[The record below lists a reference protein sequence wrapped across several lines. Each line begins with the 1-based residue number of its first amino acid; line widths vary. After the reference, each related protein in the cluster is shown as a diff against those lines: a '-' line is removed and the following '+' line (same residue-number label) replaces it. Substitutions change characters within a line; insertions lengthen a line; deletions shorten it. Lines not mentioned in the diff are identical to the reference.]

1 MAVESLGKLLLSI
14 GIITIVIGA
23 ALVLLGKATWF
34 GRLPG
39 DIVIRR
45 EGFSIYIPIITMI
58 IFSAFLTLLFNLI
71 GRK

>member
-1 MAVESLGKLLLSI
+1 MAVESIGKLLLYI
-14 GIITIVIGA
+14 GIVTIVIGA
-23 ALVLLGKATWF
+23 TLVLLGRAQWF

-39 DIVIRR
+39 DIMIRR
-45 EGFSIYIPIITMI
+45 DGFTIYIPIVTMI